1 MNALQLM
8 NFING
13 PGVNRQFT
21 DASRRVTS
29 RRVRVLYVQASE
41 NIRANLGSSN
51 LPKSPQ

>member
-41 NIRANLGSSN
+41 NIIYMASSARD
-51 LPKSPQ
+51 PR